1 MGIKK
6 ESIYHMVGKV
16 YYLDHQPTPPAVV
29 GGVED
34 APEALRV
41 VVAPP
46 VVALNS
52 RMNQKK
58 TLEKTNS

>member
-1 MGIKK
+1 
-6 ESIYHMVGKV
+6 MVGKV

-29 GGVED
+29 GGAPPAVVGGDKD
-34 APEALRV
+34 APEALGV

-52 RMNQKK
+52 KMNPNQ
-58 TLEKTNS
+58 TPEKMNS

>member
-1 MGIKK
+1 
-6 ESIYHMVGKV
+6 MVGKV

-29 GGVED
+29 GGAPPAVVGWDKD
-34 APEALRV
+34 APEAHGV
-41 VVAPP
+41 VEAPP

-52 RMNQKK
+52 KMNQKK